1 MARRRLQ
8 AILATTVIT
17 VGITAAPAMAQE
29 LPGLTDTVD
38 DTLTQVT
45 EEVSTATSDVV
56 DTLVPTEDAT
66 TEDATAEPSEE
77 PSEDDTLL
85 DVGTGDGTLDVDL
98 DVDVAPSDEDG
109 SPQLEIDGG
118 ITVADQEVDLGD
130 ATEPIEQA
138 IDPDPA
144 EPTSTETSSETSTEE
159 EAATDGTSHRGGPD
173 GFLAGG
179 GVVAAGDGARPVF
192 TTGTTTTR
200 SGSASGSRSYGAWD
214 GGSFGVQRYG
224 GGTMHMNRVP
234 DPEVAPPA
242 AAPQGADEFAEFPE
256 APEVAG
262 ESTPAVLAT
271 GMPDSGTDS
280 PLVAALRALAGALV
294 LATGAAWTRRTR
306 DA

>member
-8 AILATTVIT
+8 AILATTAIT
-17 VGITAAPAMAQE
+17 VGITAVPAMAQQM
-29 LPGLTDTVD
+29 PNLTDTVD

-45 EEVSTATSDVV
+45 EEVSTATDDLV
-56 DTLVPTEDAT
+56 DTVVPTEDT
-66 TEDATAEPSEE
+66 TPEEATAENASPEPSEE

-118 ITVADQEVDLGD
+118 LTVADQEIDLGS
-130 ATEPIEQA
+130 ATDPVEQV

-144 EPTSTETSSETSTEE
+144 EPTAGEE
-159 EAATDGTSHRGGPD
+159 EPATSDTSHHGGPD
-173 GFLAGG
+173 GFLTGG
-179 GVVAAGDGARPVF
+179 GVVAAGDDARPVF

-200 SGSASGSRSYGAWD
+200 SGSASGSRSYGSWN
-214 GGSFGVQRYG
+214 GGSFGLQRFG
-224 GGTMHMNRVP
+224 GGTAHMDRVP

-242 AAPQGADEFAEFPE
+242 AATQGVDEFAEFPE

-271 GMPDSGTDS
+271 GMPDAGSDS
-280 PLVAALRALAGALV
+280 PLVAVLRALAGALV
-294 LATGAAWTRRTR
+294 LATGAAWTRTAR